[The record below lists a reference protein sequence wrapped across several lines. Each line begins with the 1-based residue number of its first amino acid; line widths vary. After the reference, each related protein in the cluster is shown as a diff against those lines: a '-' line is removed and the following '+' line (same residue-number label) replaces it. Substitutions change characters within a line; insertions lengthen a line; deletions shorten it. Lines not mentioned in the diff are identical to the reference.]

1 MKNILKKLGQI
12 PTIYWALSVI
22 SVNVIFTMINN
33 IPLIIIGNGVLL
45 VTGLLGIF
53 SRFIK

>member
-22 SVNVIFTMINN
+22 LGNVIFAMINN
-33 IPLIIIGNGVLL
+33 IPLIIIGNSVLL
-45 VTGLLGIF
+45 VIGLLGIVA
-53 SRFIK
+53 RFIK